1 MSIRDEAMRRFV
13 GVLELAAVALA
24 LFAWVLI
31 PELLWE
37 LDCNFG
43 GTVAFLILPV
53 VFFELGYS
61 YNDSRKSG
69 ENSGQRP
76 CQSNGDALRG

>member
-13 GVLELAAVALA
+13 GVLEFAAVALA

-31 PELLWE
+31 PKLLWE
-37 LDCNFG
+37 QDCNFG

-53 VFFELGYS
+53 VFFELGHS

-69 ENSGQRP
+69 ENLGPRP
-76 CQSNGDALRG
+76 CQSNRDALRG

>member
-13 GVLELAAVALA
+13 GVLEFAAVAVA

-31 PELLWE
+31 PKLLWE
-37 LDCNFG
+37 QDCNFG
-43 GTVAFLILPV
+43 GAVAFLMLPV
-53 VFFELGYS
+53 VFFELGHS

-69 ENSGQRP
+69 ETLGRRP
-76 CQSNGDALRG
+76 SQSNGDALRG